1 MTKHGEM
8 KLDKTRFI
16 IITGLS
22 GAGKSIAV
30 KCFEDAGFF
39 CIDNIPS
46 QLILKFAEICLKSKG
61 KLSKIALVVD
71 IRGGI
76 FFKDLYESLDY
87 LKELGINRE
96 ILFLEASDEMLMH
109 RFSGTRRKHPLNISN
124 NILENIQ
131 AEREQLKELRSQAN
145 LIIDTSDLT
154 PKQLSNEI
162 IRNFIKGKEQDIQIT
177 LISFGYKYGIPID
190 VDIVFDV
197 RFLTNPF
204 YIDKLKNL
212 PGSNEKIEKY
222 VTEFSVT
229 QYFMEVYFNLLSYLI
244 PYYVKEGKTYLSIA
258 FGCTGGRHRSVV
270 LINNLANYLE
280 GKGYKLF
287 VKHRDMNKD
296 EIKIESDL

>member
-1 MTKHGEM
+1 M
-8 KLDKTRFI
+8 DKTRFI

-30 KCFEDAGFF
+30 KCFEDSGFF
-39 CIDNIPS
+39 CVDNIPS

-71 IRGGI
+71 VRGGI
-76 FFKDLYESLDY
+76 FFEELYKSLDY

-124 NILENIQ
+124 SILKNIH
-131 AEREQLKELRSQAN
+131 AEREQLNELRSQAN

-162 IRNFIKGKEQDIQIT
+162 IRNFVKGKKQKIRIT
-177 LISFGYKYGIPID
+177 LISFGYKYGIPTD

-197 RFLTNPF
+197 RFLPNPF

-212 PGSNEKIEKY
+212 PGTNEEIEKY
-222 VTEFSVT
+222 VTEFPVT
-229 QYFMEVYFNLLSYLI
+229 RHFMEVYFDLLNYLI
-244 PYYVKEGKTYLSIA
+244 PYYLKEGKTYISIA
-258 FGCTGGRHRSVV
+258 FGCTGGRHRSVT
-270 LINNLANYLE
+270 LINNLANYLK
-280 GKGYKLF
+280 GKKYKLF

-296 EIKIESDL
+296 EIKIQSDL

>member
-1 MTKHGEM
+1 MN
-8 KLDKTRFI
+8 KTRFV

-30 KCFEDAGFF
+30 KCFEDSDFF
-39 CIDNIPS
+39 CVDNIPS

-76 FFKDLYESLDY
+76 FFTELYKSLDY

-96 ILFLEASDEMLMH
+96 ILFLEASDDILVN
-109 RFSGTRRKHPLNISN
+109 RFSGTRRKHHLNISN
-124 NILENIQ
+124 SILENIQ

-145 LIIDTSDLT
+145 LIIDTSSLT
-154 PKQLSNEI
+154 PKQLNNEI
-162 IRNFIKGKEQDIQIT
+162 IRNFIKSKKQQIQIT
-177 LISFGYKYGIPID
+177 LISFGYKYGLPTD

-197 RFLTNPF
+197 RFLPNPF

-212 PGSNEKIEKY
+212 PGTNKEIEKY
-222 VTEFSVT
+222 VVEFPVT
-229 QYFMEVYFNLLSYLI
+229 QHFMEVYFNLLNYLI
-244 PYYVKEGKTYLSIA
+244 SFYLKEGKTYLSIA

-270 LINNLANYLE
+270 LIDNLANYLE
-280 GKGYKLF
+280 EKGYKLF
-287 VKHRDMNKD
+287 VNHRDMNK
-296 EIKIESDL
+296 EEMKV

>member
-1 MTKHGEM
+1 MN
-8 KLDKTRFI
+8 KTRFV

-39 CIDNIPS
+39 CVDNIPS

-76 FFKDLYESLDY
+76 FFKELYKSLDY

-96 ILFLEASDEMLMH
+96 ILFLEANDDILVN
-109 RFSGTRRKHPLNISN
+109 RFSGTRRKHPLNIFNS
-124 NILENIQ
+124 ILKNIQ

-145 LIIDTSDLT
+145 LIIDTSNLT

-162 IRNFIKGKEQDIQIT
+162 IRNFIKSSKKQQIQIT
-177 LISFGYKYGIPID
+177 LISFGYKYGLPTD

-197 RFLTNPF
+197 RFLPNPF
-204 YIDKLKNL
+204 YVDKLKSL
-212 PGSNEKIEKY
+212 SGKNEKIIKY
-222 VTEFSVT
+222 VTEFPVT
-229 QYFMEVYFNLLSYLI
+229 QHFMEVYFNLLNYLI
-244 PYYVKEGKTYLSIA
+244 PYYLKEGKTYLSVA
-258 FGCTGGRHRSVV
+258 FGCTGGRHRSVT

-280 GKGYKLF
+280 EKGYKLF
-287 VKHRDMNKD
+287 VNHRDMNK
-296 EIKIESDL
+296 EEVKA

>member
-1 MTKHGEM
+1 M
-8 KLDKTRFI
+8 
-16 IITGLS
+16 
-22 GAGKSIAV
+22 
-30 KCFEDAGFF
+30 
-39 CIDNIPS
+39 
-46 QLILKFAEICLKSKG
+46 
-61 KLSKIALVVD
+61 VD

-87 LKELGINRE
+87 LKELEINRE
-96 ILFLEASDEMLMH
+96 ILFLEASDEILMH

-131 AEREQLKELRSQAN
+131 AEREQLKELRSQAD

-162 IRNFIKGKEQDIQIT
+162 IRNFIKREEQEIQIT
-177 LISFGYKYGIPID
+177 LISFGYKYGVPID

-197 RFLTNPF
+197 RFLPNPF

-212 PGSNEKIEKY
+212 PGTNEKIKKY
-222 VTEFSVT
+222 VTEFPVT
-229 QYFMEVYFNLLSYLI
+229 QHFMEVYFDLLNSLI

-258 FGCTGGRHRSVV
+258 FGCTGGRHRSVA
-270 LINNLANYLE
+270 LINNLANYLKE
-280 GKGYKLF
+280 KGYKLF

-296 EIKIESDL
+296 EIEIKIKNDL

>member
-1 MTKHGEM
+1 M
-8 KLDKTRFI
+8 TRFV

-30 KCFEDAGFF
+30 KCFEDSEFF
-39 CIDNIPS
+39 CVDNIPS
-46 QLILKFAEICLKSKG
+46 KLILKFAEICLQSKG

-76 FFKDLYESLDY
+76 FFQDLFESLDY

-96 ILFLEASDEMLMH
+96 IVFLEASDEILMH

-154 PKQLSNEI
+154 PKQLSHEI
-162 IRNFIKGKEQDIQIT
+162 IRNFIKGKEQEIKIT

-190 VDIVFDV
+190 VDLIFDV
-197 RFLTNPF
+197 RFLPNPF
-204 YIDKLKNL
+204 YIDQLKNL
-212 PGSNEKIEKY
+212 PGTNEKIEKY
-222 VTEFSVT
+222 VTEFPVT
-229 QYFMEVYFNLLSYLI
+229 QHFVEIYFNLLNYLI
-244 PYYVKEGKTYLSIA
+244 PFYIKEGKTYLSIA

-270 LINNLANYLE
+270 LINRLADFLE
-280 GKGYKLF
+280 RKEYKLF
-287 VKHRDMNKD
+287 VKHRDIKKE
-296 EIKIESDL
+296 EIKIKNNL

>member
-1 MTKHGEM
+1 
-8 KLDKTRFI
+8 LDKTRFV

-30 KCFEDAGFF
+30 RCFEDSGFF
-39 CIDNIPS
+39 CVDNIPS

-71 IRGGI
+71 IRAGI
-76 FFKDLYESLDY
+76 FFKDLFKSLDY

-96 ILFLEASDEMLMH
+96 ILFLEASDEVLVH
-109 RFSGTRRKHPLNISN
+109 RFSGTRRKHPLNISSS
-124 NILENIQ
+124 ILENIQ

-162 IRNFIKGKEQDIQIT
+162 VRNFIKRKYQNIQIT

-197 RFLTNPF
+197 RFLPNPF
-204 YIDKLKNL
+204 YIDKLKVL
-212 PGSNEKIEKY
+212 PGTNKEIEKY
-222 VTEFSVT
+222 VTEFSVS
-229 QYFMEVYFNLLSYLI
+229 QRFIEVYFNLLNYLI
-244 PYYVKEGKTYLSIA
+244 PYYLKEGKTYLSIA

-270 LINNLANYLE
+270 LINRLARYLRE
-280 GKGYKLF
+280 KGYKIF
-287 VKHRDMNKD
+287 VKHRDMNK
-296 EIKIESDL
+296 EETKIKNDL

>member
-1 MTKHGEM
+1 
-8 KLDKTRFI
+8 
-16 IITGLS
+16 
-22 GAGKSIAV
+22 
-30 KCFEDAGFF
+30 
-39 CIDNIPS
+39 
-46 QLILKFAEICLKSKG
+46 
-61 KLSKIALVVD
+61 VVD

-162 IRNFIKGKEQDIQIT
+162 IRNFIKGKEQEIQIT

-212 PGSNEKIEKY
+212 PGTNEKIEKY
-222 VTEFSVT
+222 VTEFPVT
-229 QYFMEVYFNLLSYLI
+229 QHFMEVYFDLLNYLI

-270 LINNLANYLE
+270 LINSLADYLK
-280 GKGYKLF
+280 GKEYKLF

-296 EIKIESDL
+296 EIKIKSDL